1 MPDILSSFLYL
12 KVILKI
18 NFRYLNIPMK
28 RIYFLLFQLILLH
41 SSVFSQQNFSPEN
54 GDRLVLLG
62 NALIENEQQ
71 FGFLEY
77 KLSNFYPEKHLTF
90 RNLGWSGDTV
100 FGDARSYYT
109 NPPSPYDLLI
119 SQIKATEPN
128 WVIIGYGNVE
138 AQKGA
143 AGLDLFKN
151 GMNQLL
157 DSVEAIGAHAILL
170 STIPQISAGTKDLLA
185 LRNKAYSDYNQAIQ
199 AIAQSRK
206 LAFVDVFDAFTT
218 TTAAEFYEN
227 NGIHLNEK
235 GYAQLAE
242 TIMNQLGLSRE
253 NPSIVIDAATKSVE
267 SNVPVNKL
275 SIPDKTRNISFQSTQ
290 NPPSYPH
297 QANETIKV
305 KGLKK
310 GTYAL
315 SMDGKL
321 VAVGNRKAWEAGI
334 PLAQSPGLQQTEQT
348 LKLIREKDK
357 IYFQQYRPQNRTY
370 ILGFRSYEQ
379 GRHKEGLAALDA
391 LILWLDDQINQTK
404 KPINLHYQLERLP

>member
-1 MPDILSSFLYL
+1 MKKYYL
-12 KVILKI
+12 
-18 NFRYLNIPMK
+18 
-28 RIYFLLFQLILLH
+28 LLFQLILFHTTVL
-41 SSVFSQQNFSPEN
+41 SQQSFDPKN
-54 GDRLVLLG
+54 GDRITLLG
-62 NALIENEQQ
+62 NALIENEQE

-77 KLSNFYPEKHLTF
+77 ALTSYWPEKHLTF

-109 NPPSPYDLLI
+109 YPPSPYDLLI

-138 AQKGA
+138 AQEGSKGVDA
-143 AGLDLFKN
+143 FKN
-151 GMNQLL
+151 GLNQLL
-157 DSVEAIGAHAILL
+157 DSVEAIGAKAILL
-170 STIPQISAGTKDLLA
+170 STIPQVSAGTEDLLA
-185 LRNKAYSDYNQAIQ
+185 LRNKTYSDYNQSIH

-235 GYAQLAE
+235 GYVQLAE

-253 NPSIVIDAATKSVE
+253 NPSIVIDAATESVE

-275 SIPDKTRNISFQSTQ
+275 YIADKTRNISFQSTQ
-290 NPPSYPH
+290 KPPSNPY

-305 KGLKK
+305 NGLKK

-315 SMDGKL
+315 SVDGKL
-321 VAVGNRKAWEAGI
+321 IAVGNRKAWEAGI
-334 PLAQSPGLQQTEQT
+334 PLAQGPSLQQSEQM

-404 KPINLHYQLERLP
+404 KPKNLHYQLERLP